1 MDGITSVHIPHAT
14 DYAGEHRVIR
24 WTDVFFIENKDGGSR
39 EPVDVSRMAETLANA
54 ACIALTP
61 HLDRLKEANL
71 VKIGLRVT
79 LETDK
84 VFLIFFKFFE
94 KAILMKCLWWLHHF
108 TVFGFKFIALAQ
120 GSLIEIGLQLV
131 NYLKTCNNDK

>member
-1 MDGITSVHIPHAT
+1 MKPCTCILHVFYRVKSPVDGMAMDGITSVHIPHAT
-14 DYAGEHRVIR
+14 DYVGEHRLIR

-61 HLDRLKEANL
+61 HLDKLREANL

-79 LETDK
+79 LETDQ
-84 VFLIFFKFFE
+84 VPTSIYE
-94 KAILMKCLWWLHHF
+94 KMHF
-108 TVFGFKFIALAQ
+108 YPRV
-120 GSLIEIGLQLV
+120 
-131 NYLKTCNNDK
+131 

>member
-84 VFLIFFKFFE
+84 VFLIFFKYFE
-94 KAILMKCLWWLHHF
+94 KHFLWIVGYGFNILLCLVLN
-108 TVFGFKFIALAQ
+108 L
-120 GSLIEIGLQLV
+120 
-131 NYLKTCNNDK
+131 

>member
-1 MDGITSVHIPHAT
+1 MAMDGITSVHIPHAT
-14 DYAGEHRVIR
+14 DYVGEHRLIR

-61 HLDRLKEANL
+61 HLDKLREANL

-79 LETDK
+79 LETDQ
-84 VFLIFFKFFE
+84 VP
-94 KAILMKCLWWLHHF
+94 
-108 TVFGFKFIALAQ
+108 TSV
-120 GSLIEIGLQLV
+120 
-131 NYLKTCNNDK
+131 YLKMDLYTYTRE

>member
-61 HLDRLKEANL
+61 HLDQLKEANL

-94 KAILMKCLWWLHHF
+94 KQSLWSVCDGFIILLCLVLN
-108 TVFGFKFIALAQ
+108 
-120 GSLIEIGLQLV
+120 S
-131 NYLKTCNNDK
+131 